1 MVGGFNESLPV
12 KGSSW
17 GIKRILR
24 VDKAYL
30 EKYDLSL
37 SGIKKRLSR
46 ESLQTLSKLFRE
58 TSKNFLRV
66 SYKHVQ

>member
-37 SGIKKRLSR
+37 SGIKKDSR
-46 ESLQTLSKLFRE
+46 ENL
-58 TSKNFLRV
+58 
-66 SYKHVQ
+66 YKHFLSC

>member
-37 SGIKKRLSR
+37 SGIKKDSR
-46 ESLQTLSKLFRE
+46 ENLYKQFLSCSERL
-58 TSKNFLRV
+58 LRI
-66 SYKHVQ
+66 S

>member
-37 SGIKKRLSR
+37 WNKKRLSR